1 MRIQPV
7 TQHEFPYPS
16 GLSLVSTTDLK
27 GRILHANSAFV
38 TTSGYTLEEL
48 LGQPHNILRHPDVP
62 EEAFRDMWATI
73 QSGRPWS
80 GVVKNRRKDGDHYWV
95 MANVTPLLE
104 GGRPVAY
111 LSVRTQPTRA
121 QIEAADKLYAQMR
134 EEARAGHLRHRLDG
148 GELIRP
154 GLAALPL
161 RVLRHQPWLRDIPAY
176 LLSTALGSA
185 AYAAAGPW
193 AAVGTAGLSAVAF
206 AAWRYRSLSAG
217 LGHVEHFA
225 NALAAGDLSVTMV
238 RSGRPYTRHLERTL
252 AQVAVNLRAMVSD
265 TRSEID
271 RIRQVSHEIAQ
282 GNQDLAQRTENQAAS
297 LQNTASSMDQIANS
311 VRGTSSE
318 TQAASQ
324 VAGELH
330 DVSRRSADVVHSVSD
345 TMGGIAGSSHRIGE
359 IVQLI
364 DSIAF
369 QTNLLALNAA
379 VEAAR
384 AGEHGKGFAVVAGE
398 VRALAQ
404 RSSVAAREI
413 KGLIDES
420 TQRVQA
426 GEEQTRAAR
435 ASIDATLDQ
444 VRAFTALIG
453 NIDASAHAQLGD
465 VAQVHESIRHLDGI
479 TQQNASMVE
488 QLARAASHMLA
499 DTEHVVAS
507 LRVFRLAANEARS
520 QPDAV
525 DLRRQHKAG

>member
-7 TQHEFPYPS
+7 TQREFPFPP
-16 GLSLVSTTDLK
+16 GQSLVSTTDLK
-27 GRILHANSAFV
+27 GRILHANAAFV
-38 TTSGYTLEEL
+38 TVSGYTLEEL
-48 LGQPHNILRHPDVP
+48 LGQPHNLLRHPDVP

-73 QSGRPWS
+73 QGGRPWS
-80 GVVKNRRKDGDHYWV
+80 GLVKNRRKDGDHYWV

-121 QIEAADKLYAQMR
+121 QIDSAETLYRQMR
-134 EEARAGHLRHRLDG
+134 EEARAGQLRHRLEG

-154 GLAALPL
+154 GLLALPR
-161 RVLRHQPWLRDIPAY
+161 RVLRHQPWLRDTPAY
-176 LLSTALGSA
+176 VAATALGSA
-185 AYAAAGPW
+185 AYALAGGWAAAGV
-193 AAVGTAGLSAVAF
+193 AVLSALGF
-206 AAWRYRSLSAG
+206 AAWRHQSLSAG
-217 LGHVEHFA
+217 LATVEQFA
-225 NALAAGDLSVTMV
+225 NALAAGDLSAQLQ

-282 GNQDLAQRTENQAAS
+282 GNQDLAQRTESQAAS
-297 LQNTASSMDQIANS
+297 LQQTSTSMEQIAAT
-311 VRGTSSE
+311 VRGTSHE
-318 TQAASQ
+318 TQAASG
-324 VAGELH
+324 VAGELQA
-330 DVSRRSADVVHSVSD
+330 VSRRSAEVVHSVSD
-345 TMGGIAGSSHRIGE
+345 TMGGIAVSSKRIGE

-404 RSSVAAREI
+404 RSSTAAREI

-426 GEEQTRAAR
+426 GEAQTRAAR
-435 ASIDATLDQ
+435 DSIDATLAQ
-444 VRAFTALIG
+444 VQAFTTLIG
-453 NIDASAHAQLGD
+453 NIDTSAHAQLGE
-465 VAQVHESIRHLDGI
+465 VAEVHTAIRHLDGI
-479 TQQNASMVE
+479 TQQNTAMVE
-488 QLARAASHMLA
+488 QLARAAAHMLQ
-499 DTEHVVAS
+499 DTEQVVAS
-507 LRVFRLAANEARS
+507 LRVFRLAANEARV

-525 DLRRQHKAG
+525 ALRREHKQR